1 MMHSRIA
8 RVAALGLVTAL
19 LGTAMLPE
27 TAAAKRKPKD
37 GVFGVINGRK
47 FKATNLN
54 GADDPCVNGIY
65 NTGSVIVTFAA
76 LECRGKRRRQGTA
89 IKIKKKMY
97 KTLAISCSN
106 FDQEVETLVPPF
118 EIPCLISIYGEWRTG
133 RFGIPV
139 GATQWG
145 TTYDFGPPVTS
156 SVNMRIDAFD
166 GTRLRG
172 VITGTFDDLSL
183 PPPFVGENFPPTA
196 PAAIEG
202 ELTFDFPFQIQ

>member
-1 MMHSRIA
+1 MA
-8 RVAALGLVTAL
+8 RGAALGIVAAL
-19 LGTAMLPE
+19 LGTTLLGE
-27 TAAAKRKPKD
+27 SVAAKKPKD
-37 GVFGVINGRK
+37 GIFGVINGRK
-47 FKATNLN
+47 SKATNLT

-65 NTGSVIVTFAA
+65 QPSLGIVTFAA
-76 LECRGKRRRQGTA
+76 LECKGKRRRQGTA

-97 KTLAISCSN
+97 KTLVMSCSN
-106 FDQEVETLVPPF
+106 FDDTVDTTTPPY
-118 EIPCLISIYGEWRTG
+118 EIPCIASIYGEWRTG

-156 SVNMRIDAFD
+156 SVRMRIDAFD
-166 GTRLRG
+166 GTSVRG

-183 PPPFVGENFPPTA
+183 PPPVVGENIPPAA

-202 ELTFDFPFQIQ
+202 ELAFDFPFRVQ